1 MLHRLKPET
10 HSKLRSA
17 SHEQKV
23 GKGTMLFHE
32 GKIPQSV
39 YFVIAGKLK
48 LFTTDQQGREQ
59 IVHLAS
65 TGDIMG
71 YRAVLGGDS
80 FSCSCSALEDSVVM
94 SVPKE
99 AFLNVLDADAEFSF
113 AVIRLLT
120 QELRD
125 AEHHLAGLA
134 RKSVRARI
142 AEVLLILADKF
153 GYEADGETINVSL
166 SREEIAGLVGTAT
179 ETAIRLLHSLRD
191 DGLLATTGKKIR
203 LIDKAGLLRTSEDL

>member
-1 MLHRLKPET
+1 
-10 HSKLRSA
+10 
-17 SHEQKV
+17 
-23 GKGTMLFHE
+23 MLFPE
-32 GKIPQSV
+32 GKNPQNV
-39 YFVIAGKLK
+39 YFVINGKLK
-48 LFTTDQQGREQ
+48 LYTTDHQGREQ

-65 TGDIMG
+65 DGDIMG

-80 FSCSCSALEDSVVM
+80 FSCSCSALEDSIVL

-99 AFLNVLDADAEFSF
+99 TFLNVLDIDPEFSF

-134 RKSVRARI
+134 RKTVRSRM

-153 GYEADGETINVSL
+153 GYQPDGKSLSVSL
-166 SREEIAGLVGTAT
+166 TREEIAGLVGTAT
-179 ETAIRLLHSLRD
+179 ETAIRILHSLQD
-191 DGLLATTGKKIR
+191 EGLLETNAKKITLLKKDELR
-203 LIDKAGLLRTSEDL
+203 IIAGA

>member
-1 MLHRLKPET
+1 MLNRLKPET
-10 HSKLRSA
+10 LAKLKSA
-17 SHEQKV
+17 SQEQQV
-23 GKGTMLFHE
+23 SKGTMLFHE
-32 GKIPQSV
+32 GKIPQHV

-48 LFTTDQQGREQ
+48 LYTTDQLGREQ
-59 IVHLAS
+59 IVHLA
-65 TGDIMG
+65 TNGDIMG

-80 FSCSCSALEDSVVM
+80 LSCSCSALEDSLVM
-94 SVPKE
+94 GVPKE
-99 AFLNVLDADAEFSF
+99 TFLNALDTDAEFSF

-125 AEHHLAGLA
+125 AEHHLAVLA

-153 GYEADGETINVSL
+153 GYESDGETINVSL
-166 SREEIAGLVGTAT
+166 SREEMAGLVGTAT

-203 LIDKAGLLRTSEDL
+203 LIDKSGLKRTAQDM